1 MKDMHSMNI
10 YILKIPKSIWHATG
24 FCIRNFR
31 AACKLSEFRSVS
43 LGEKY
48 EVVPCVT
55 KLIHDV
61 IRLSDV
67 LEYAGKIDIVKKI
80 FLKFCGRKL
89 CFVLKDKETGESIG
103 YSLFYFNQRDV
114 DEKTVHEGYVGMMA
128 EYHGRGVG
136 IKFRKIILQH
146 FARMTMLY
154 GTSSRV
160 SLSNKASLV
169 SNLKNG
175 YVIKEQYFDKYMN
188 EERVYMVCDL
198 NQYREKEEDYK

>member
-1 MKDMHSMNI
+1 MNI
-10 YILKIPKSIWHATG
+10 YILKLPKSIWHAAR
-24 FCIRNFR
+24 FCLRNFR
-31 AACKLSEFRSVS
+31 AARKLPEFCPVS
-43 LGEKY
+43 LSEKY
-48 EVVPCVT
+48 EIVPCVP

-61 IRLSDV
+61 IHLSGT
-67 LEYAGKIDIVKKI
+67 LAHTGKIDIVKKI
-80 FLKFCGRKL
+80 FLKFCGSKL
-89 CFVLKDKETGESIG
+89 CFVLKDKETDESIG
-103 YSLFYFNQRDV
+103 YSLFYFNQRDI
-114 DEKTVHEGYVGMMA
+114 DEETVHEGYVGMIV

-136 IKFRKIILQH
+136 TKFRKIILQH
-146 FARMTMLY
+146 FAYVTKLY

-160 SLSNKASLV
+160 SLSNKASLI